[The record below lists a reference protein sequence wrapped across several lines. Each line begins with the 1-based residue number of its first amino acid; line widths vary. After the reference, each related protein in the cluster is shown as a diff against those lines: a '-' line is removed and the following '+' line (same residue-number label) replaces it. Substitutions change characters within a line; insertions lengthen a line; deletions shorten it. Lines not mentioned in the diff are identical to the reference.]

1 MGAQIDGIIGAS
13 LFKDFKIT
21 VNYLTRQIRI
31 ESSGKRATSSRKCS
45 ILPIRFKN
53 QKPLV
58 NGFVTQDN
66 GDVIEGDFLID
77 SGSSDA
83 IWLFDQHKK
92 VVKTS
97 SFFPDFLGIGI
108 NGDVFGDRG
117 KIPSFRLGSFNLEKV
132 KVAYPDSVSAYET
145 LIDRNRIGSIGGELL
160 RRFKITFDYL
170 NKQLTL
176 KRNSKTFSP
185 FYYNL
190 SGIELQYK
198 GENLIKENIS
208 FVADGR
214 HRSQGERQNNGVK
227 IFLTE
232 VYRLRF
238 QSIIEISNLRMG
250 SPAALAGL
258 KVGDVIVSIN
268 NKNVGD
274 IKLQHMIQLFQQKP
288 GTKIKLVVKRD
299 GLKLIYR
306 FVLKSLF

>member
-1 MGAQIDGIIGAS
+1 
-13 LFKDFKIT
+13 
-21 VNYLTRQIRI
+21 
-31 ESSGKRATSSRKCS
+31 
-45 ILPIRFKN
+45 
-53 QKPLV
+53 
-58 NGFVTQDN
+58 
-66 GDVIEGDFLID
+66 
-77 SGSSDA
+77 
-83 IWLFDQHKK
+83 
-92 VVKTS
+92 
-97 SFFPDFLGIGI
+97 LGIGI

-145 LIDRNRIGSIGGELL
+145 LIDGNRIGSIGGELL

-208 FVADGR
+208 FVAEGR

-306 FVLKSLF
+306 FVLKSLFYILLNNSFNF

>member
-31 ESSGKRATSSRKCS
+31 ESSGKRATSCRKCS

-66 GDVIEGDFLID
+66 GDVIEGDFL
-77 SGSSDA
+77 
-83 IWLFDQHKK
+83 
-92 VVKTS
+92 
-97 SFFPDFLGIGI
+97 
-108 NGDVFGDRG
+108 
-117 KIPSFRLGSFNLEKV
+117 
-132 KVAYPDSVSAYET
+132 
-145 LIDRNRIGSIGGELL
+145 IGSIGGELL